1 MASEKEKRVLLV
13 DGNEVQSASF
23 KTILRGKGY
32 LVETATTGRQALEK
46 AKNTEFHVAI
56 LDAELPDMMGAEV
69 ASELKKK
76 HDGIHLIIQTGFSGL
91 DGCIDVIDVGI
102 EEILLKPIE
111 ADELLRVTKEALSR

>member
-23 KTILRGKGY
+23 KTILRRKGY

-46 AKNTEFHVAI
+46 AKSTEFHVAI

-76 HDGIHLIIQTGFSGL
+76 YDGIHLIIQTGFSGL
-91 DGCIDVIDVGI
+91 NGCIDVIDVGI